1 MKFNYR
7 YHYSNININI
17 IVISNRRKTAIPPS
31 LVSRLFAG
39 SPFFFLSFEL
49 PSSLLLSL
57 VSPHRHKPFSSS
69 SSPPSTHDGGD
80 DDDKQQ
86 QQQQQQPL
94 VVVTIID
101 NRTSAAPVPV
111 LSVSFGA
118 SLSELLSRR
127 CTSIPFLL
135 VS

>member
-80 DDDKQQ
+80 GDDK
-86 QQQQQQPL
+86 QQQPL